1 MDDLGT
7 ARKVKIGTSLSPEVR
22 KAIVACLRRNRG
34 VFAWSHSDMKGVD
47 PDLMCHRLNI
57 DPRLPAHRQ
66 KRRPLNPERAQAL
79 KDEVDRLIGAGFIRE
94 AKYPDWVS
102 NPVLVPKPD
111 GRWRCCVDF
120 TNLNEACPKDSFPVP
135 RIDQMVDATAGH
147 ELLSFMDAYSGYNQ
161 IPMYHRDEEH
171 TAFIIDR
178 GLYCYKVMPFGLKNA
193 GATYQRLVNKIFA
206 DLLGVSMEV
215 YIDDMLVKSTKA
227 QDHVEHLDQTFSVL
241 RKTNMMLNPNKCTF
255 AVRAGK
261 FLGFMVSQRGIEANL
276 EKIQAIVD
284 MRPPR
289 RGKEV

>member
-1 MDDLGT
+1 
-7 ARKVKIGTSLSPEVR
+7 
-22 KAIVACLRRNRG
+22 
-34 VFAWSHSDMKGVD
+34 MKGVD
-47 PDLMCHRLNI
+47 PNLIYHRLNI
-57 DPRLPAHRQ
+57 DPRIPARRQ
-66 KRRPLNPERAQAL
+66 KRRHLNPERAQAL
-79 KDEVDRLIGAGFIRE
+79 KDEVDRLIGVGFIRE

-102 NPVLVPKPD
+102 NPVLVPKLD

-171 TAFIIDR
+171 TAFITDR

-215 YIDDMLVKSTKA
+215 YIDDMLVKSAAA
-227 QDHVEHLDQTFSVL
+227 QDHVRHLDQTFSVL

-255 AVRAGK
+255 TVRAGK
-261 FLGFMVSQRGIEANL
+261 FLGFMVSQ
-276 EKIQAIVD
+276 
-284 MRPPR
+284 
-289 RGKEV
+289 